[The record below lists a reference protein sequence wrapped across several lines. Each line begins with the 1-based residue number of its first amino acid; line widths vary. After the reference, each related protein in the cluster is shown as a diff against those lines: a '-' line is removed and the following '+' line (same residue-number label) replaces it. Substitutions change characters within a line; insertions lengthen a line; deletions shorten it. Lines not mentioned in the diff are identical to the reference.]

1 MTYEEHIDDLIL
13 HFAKGDISKEG
24 LLELKEF
31 IHQSEDNR
39 SYVRDTRELYFDYAA
54 SSKETMQEFDPEK
67 AILRF
72 LAYASREDENIKKF
86 VPRKVISLRQI
97 LQIAALI
104 ILLLLPFAAY
114 QFGVRH
120 ISRKFASIEVSAPD
134 GSQLAVSLPD
144 GSRIKLNSG
153 STIRYSQGFGI
164 TDRKLFLEGE
174 GFFDVRHNEQIPLTV
189 ETHGVVVHDLGTAF
203 KVSNYRSDANIDIRL
218 YEGKLSIHNTL
229 TKGCGINMSPGE
241 EVLISKA
248 TGKYRRQHMEES
260 LGEGASMNILYFDN
274 QSLRTVARALSRS
287 YGVHIEVAKTAEYKQ
302 VYLIINRK
310 ANSIVSSLHG
320 QGQPFV
326 HGNRHELRFKCVR
339 DC

>member
-1 MTYEEHIDDLIL
+1 MTAELVIFLL
-13 HFAKGDISKEG
+13 SLAISG
-24 LLELKEF
+24 VLAAMLLRSVVNTALK
-31 IHQSEDNR
+31 
-39 SYVRDTRELYFDYAA
+39 TRV
-54 SSKETMQEFDPEK
+54 TC
-67 AILRF
+67 R
-72 LAYASREDENIKKF
+72 
-86 VPRKVISLRQI
+86 
-97 LQIAALI
+97 
-104 ILLLLPFAAY
+104 
-114 QFGVRH
+114 
-120 ISRKFASIEVSAPD
+120 
-134 GSQLAVSLPD
+134 
-144 GSRIKLNSG
+144 
-153 STIRYSQGFGI
+153 
-164 TDRKLFLEGE
+164 LFLDNDATADTDLMEGE

-339 DC
+339 DCRNPAG